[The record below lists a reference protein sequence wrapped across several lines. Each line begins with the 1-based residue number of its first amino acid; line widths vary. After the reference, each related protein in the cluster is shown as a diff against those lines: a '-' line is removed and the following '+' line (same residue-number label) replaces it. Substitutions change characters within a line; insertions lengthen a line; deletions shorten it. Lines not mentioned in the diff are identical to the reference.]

1 MSVLDHFRST
11 STDSTDAYQPIQV
24 TEDLA
29 TTASDVLPDGERAI
43 VVRPYRSNGGI
54 EAMDEVLT
62 SLHEVETQTSRT
74 LRHPLR
80 GVTENVSPAHAAEIR
95 YGPVQTTTTG
105 TSSERVVTLQYVP
118 TTDYYGTFQRQLEDK
133 YPASEIKAREAGF
146 LDVTPGEYLAGTTL
160 SLRRY
165 TLYPVNNIA
174 LDGFRSDPI
183 GAILKEIVGAGA
195 ETATA
200 AVETDS
206 TADANVAVQLMFQ
219 PARRSWLTGVANGNG
234 LADGRGDR
242 DWESGAVGTPID
254 GTPSVQDL
262 TYQLREKTVE
272 THRPLPWS
280 QPEYIDHPP
289 SKRDKDVATMLEEQ
303 DGKAW
308 RLFIRIFAASDEP
321 TEAARRVKRTA
332 GMFRNYYEFRSEQSF
347 VPTPVTGTDLQT
359 QFTRACGREWEDTG
373 IVKTQAETAGL
384 VNVPT
389 AEDVTTNKLQW
400 SLSRPGD
407 GVPIGTPRFDFD
419 AVELPDD
426 PTQADKQVA
435 MLDNSGPGDPFWFG
449 FGRRNGTEVGVYEK
463 YLNAHLLLTGRT
475 RSGKTTTLG
484 NFASQVYDRDY
495 GALVIVNDKE
505 DDVERFIEEWP
516 EDRPEEDFVFIDTG
530 DAFDKRVRFNLLEVP
545 TDAEPGTN
553 AFESAVQKLA
563 DDWSA
568 SFAEAG
574 GSDNYWG
581 AVMERVTRTV
591 INGLAKAD
599 LTCTP
604 LDVAAA
610 VSTSDGVEQFSQW
623 MSEERIAFVQDA
635 AERIA
640 QKEDTDLEPLAGRTD
655 LLTQHAGLRNFLCA
669 RTPTASIQ
677 EFVRDGKV
685 CVLRLDP
692 HLGESEIKFMLTP
705 LVRRFYTAK
714 KTLDNAPRFYLLWDE
729 FDKGV
734 SPLTNVHEMLSIA
747 GGHDFRMVLACQAP
761 SNQLYGT
768 LKNALQN
775 QVDTAISF
783 GTGEK
788 DAGYITSHHSFD
800 DTNDLTN
807 LGRFKFWLRTYYQT
821 DDDEDTTYSYKADAL
836 KPSREARQD
845 VHDEEYTVDVAGMKR
860 RSVER
865 YGDIPETPEQ
875 LKAESHFY
883 TTAGDD
889 APLAGKSLDDCD
901 MTDEMWR
908 NRVLKAID
916 DESIRQGT
924 PHGFVPISTDLD
936 RLRRYLP
943 GGGELTSA
951 NQAWRKVLQHV
962 PDDYLDYRKQN
973 GKMQVR
979 AADTGYMN
987 VGDSETAGG
996 KDHQLVMQDAYVPL
1010 TQLGF
1015 LVDILSQDADSMP
1028 DALGTL
1034 DDQLYLDGIDDPDVI
1049 TERVLKYRENHPDLY
1064 RLAGVHEAYIEA
1076 EHSTGESQGSQTIR
1090 NLAAAHNADRRCLFL
1105 ARPDVA
1111 EDVHNTLA
1119 EGTPCCHSNHDE
1131 AGERRFYTTTRPL
1144 SIDGETMTRPGQ
1156 SGEENVWVID
1166 EQTGQYILQDT
1177 DGTEYARFNTAAEI
1191 YEDASQYPTGGECR
1205 IYAPVIPEYEF
1216 DGGDPT
1222 AAEWD
1227 IIVVPEAAVDENGD
1241 RQLLTPLDL
1250 TLYQHNEQ
1258 NIPLCDLSEMDTADA
1273 QAETEDTTAPTDRT
1287 APNEGTDR
1295 PADTD
1300 RSSGR
1305 ETEDF
1310 ERDAI
1315 VEDFTTHNNT

>member
-1 MSVLDHFRST
+1 MSILDRFRST
-11 STDSTDAYQPIQV
+11 STDSTDTYQPIQV
-24 TEDLA
+24 TKDLA
-29 TTASDVLPDGERAI
+29 TTATDAIPDGERAI
-43 VVRPYRSNGGI
+43 VVRPYRANGGI

-62 SLHEVETQTSRT
+62 SLHEVQTQTSRSLFNPFGT
-74 LRHPLR
+74 
-80 GVTENVSPAHAAEIR
+80 TENVSPAHAAEIR

-105 TSSERVVTLQYVP
+105 TTSERVLTLQYVP
-118 TTDYYGTFQRQLEDK
+118 TADYYGTFMRQLEDK
-133 YPASEIKAREAGF
+133 YPASEIKARNAGF
-146 LDVTPGEYLAGTTL
+146 LDVSPGEYLAGTTL

-165 TLYPVNNIA
+165 TLYPINNVA

-183 GAILKEIVGAGA
+183 GAILKEIVGAGV
-195 ETATA
+195 ETAGP
-200 AVETDS
+200 AVETTP
-206 TADANVAVQLMFQ
+206 TADANVAVQLLFQ
-219 PARRSWLTGVANGNG
+219 PARRSWLQGVPNGGG

-242 DWESGAVGTPID
+242 DWDGDVGTPID

-262 TYQLREKTVE
+262 TYRLREPTIEK
-272 THRPLPWS
+272 HRPLPWS
-280 QPEYIDHPP
+280 HPEYIEHPP

-308 RLFIRIFAASDEP
+308 RLFVRIFAASDDP
-321 TEAARRVKRTA
+321 TEAARRVKRAA

-347 VPTPVTGTDLQT
+347 LPSPVTGNELQT
-359 QFTRACGREWEDTG
+359 QFERACRREWEDTG

-419 AVELPDD
+419 AVELPEE

-435 MLDNSGPGDPFWFG
+435 MLDHSNAGDPFWFG
-449 FGRRNGTEVGVYEK
+449 FGRRNGTEVGVYEE
-463 YLNAHLLLTGRT
+463 YLNAHMLLTGGT
-475 RSGKTTTLG
+475 RKGKTTSMG
-484 NFASQVYDRDY
+484 NFASQVFDRDY
-495 GALVIVNDKE
+495 GALIIAKGKQ
-505 DDVERFIEEWP
+505 DDDERFIEEWP

-530 DAFDKRVRFNLLEVP
+530 DAFEKQVRFNLLEVP
-545 TDAEPGTN
+545 TTADPGTN
-553 AFESAVQKLA
+553 AFESAVQALA
-563 DDWSA
+563 DDWAA

-591 INGLAKAD
+591 IGGLAKAD

-610 VSTSDGVEQFSQW
+610 ISTAAGVGEFSELISD
-623 MSEERIAFVQDA
+623 ERLPFIEDA
-635 AERIA
+635 AERIS
-640 QKEDTDLEPLAGRTD
+640 QKEDADLEPLAGRTD

-669 RTPTASIQ
+669 RDPTASIQ
-677 EFVRDGKV
+677 DFVRDGKV
-685 CVLRLDP
+685 CVLRVGP

-714 KTLDNAPRFYLLWDE
+714 RTLDDAPRFYLLWDE

-761 SNQLYGT
+761 SNQLYGK

-783 GTGEK
+783 GTGDK
-788 DAGYITSHHSFD
+788 DAGYITSHHSFN

-821 DDDEDTTYSYKADAL
+821 DDDEDTTYSYKVDAFP
-836 KPSREARQD
+836 PSRQARQE
-845 VHDEEYTVDVAGMKR
+845 VHDDDYTVDVAGMKR

-865 YGDIPETPEQ
+865 YGDIPESPEE

-883 TTAGDD
+883 TATGED
-889 APLAGKSLDDCD
+889 APLANQSLDDLD
-901 MTDEMWR
+901 MTDAAWR
-908 NRVLKAID
+908 NRALKAID
-916 DESIRQGT
+916 DESIRQGN

-951 NQAWRKVLQHV
+951 NQAWRKVLQQV
-962 PDDYLDYRKQN
+962 PDEYLDYRKQN
-973 GKMQVR
+973 GEIQVR
-979 AADTGYMN
+979 AADTSYMN

-996 KDHQLVMQDAYVPL
+996 KEHQLVMEDAYVPL

-1015 LVDILSQDADSMP
+1015 LVDILAQDASNMP

-1034 DDQLYLDGIDDPDVI
+1034 DDRLYLDGIDDPDII
-1049 TERVLKYRENHPDLY
+1049 TERVTNYREQHPDLY

-1076 EHSTGESQGSQTIR
+1076 EHSTGESQPSQTIR
-1090 NLAAAHNADRRCLFL
+1090 NLAAAHNAERRCLFVC
-1105 ARPDVA
+1105 RPDVA
-1111 EDVHNTLA
+1111 EAVYNTLA
-1119 EGTPCCHSNHDE
+1119 EGTVCCHSDHSE
-1131 AGERRFYTTTRPL
+1131 AGERRFYTTTKPL

-1156 SGEENVWVID
+1156 SGEENVWVFD
-1166 EQTGQYILQDT
+1166 DQTGQYILQDT

-1191 YEDASQYPTGGECR
+1191 YEDASAYSTGGDCR

-1227 IIVVPEAAVDENGD
+1227 IIVVPEPETDEND
-1241 RQLLTPLDL
+1241 ERELLTPLDL
-1250 TLYQHNEQ
+1250 TLYQHHEQ
-1258 NIPLCDLSEMDTADA
+1258 NIPLCDLSETDAADDEGTSPMDGT
-1273 QAETEDTTAPTDRT
+1273 DTDDRT
-1287 APNEGTDR
+1287 ESV
-1295 PADTD
+1295 ADDTERHD
-1300 RSSGR
+1300 HAHDEEYDSDTIVDEFVASS
-1305 ETEDF
+1305 ES
-1310 ERDAI
+1310 
-1315 VEDFTTHNNT
+1315 